1 MVEVYFYV
9 SVQQVDNAV
18 ECGMKLSEW
27 YSREIEIEGERKK
40 CISALLNPRDDHERY
55 MSQDYRCLKLEVQSK
70 YCFAADSLLY
80 QPGLV
85 YPEVMEMYRHS
96 IVPIGKYTFGDYRL
110 PECLV
115 TSTVTGENIS
125 VLGRGGL
132 DTPVLYNNSQ
142 ELYLNNILASFREA
156 DDNFD
161 DSLLYHFF
169 KKLHIDGRV
178 NCVED
183 STNGLAVFQDRGND
197 RTYTL
202 KIPDMGRYQGNY
214 K

>member
-1 MVEVYFYV
+1 MVEVYFYIP
-9 SVQQVDNAV
+9 VQQVDDAV

-27 YSREIEIEGERKK
+27 YRRELEMNGERKK

-55 MSQDYRCLKLEVQSK
+55 ISQDYRCLKLEVQSK

-80 QPGLV
+80 EPGLV
-85 YPEVMEMYRHS
+85 YSEVMEMYKCS
-96 IVPIGKYTFGDYRL
+96 IVPIEKYTFGDYRL
-110 PECLV
+110 PECLI

-125 VLGRGGL
+125 VLGRGL

-142 ELYLNNILASFREA
+142 ELYFNNILEGFREEH
-156 DDNFD
+156 DDFY

-169 KKLHIDGRV
+169 KRLHHEGKV
-178 NCVED
+178 SCVED
-183 STNGLAVFQDRGND
+183 SASGLAVFRDSRIN

-202 KIPDMGRYQGNY
+202 KIPDMGRY
-214 K
+214 

>member
-1 MVEVYFYV
+1 MVEVYFYIP
-9 SVQQVDNAV
+9 VQQADNAV

-27 YSREIEIEGERKK
+27 YSREIESGGERKK
-40 CISALLNPRDDHERY
+40 CISALLNPRDDHDRY

-80 QPGLV
+80 EPGLV
-85 YPEVMEMYRHS
+85 HPEVMEMYKNS
-96 IVPIGKYTFGDYRL
+96 IIPIEKYTFGDYRL

-115 TSTVTGENIS
+115 TGTVIGENIR
-125 VLGRGGL
+125 VLGRGL

-142 ELYLNNILASFREA
+142 ELYFNNILEGFREEH
-156 DDNFD
+156 DDFD

-169 KKLHIDGRV
+169 KRLHIEGKV
-178 NCVED
+178 NCIED
-183 STNGLAVFQDRGND
+183 SASGLAVFRDNRND

-202 KIPDMGRYQGNY
+202 KIPDMGRY
-214 K
+214 